1 MSGWTHSLAAIVL
14 RGGTYSVVS
23 QADLALNL
31 TKLRKDGRLR
41 VLTVTNG
48 LTDDAAIIARA
59 AVPHYMP
66 EDPQGASIVMGWWR
80 RLPPDAVFVIQHRAE
95 VESGCD

>member
-1 MSGWTHSLAAIVL
+1 MSGWTHSLAAIAL

-31 TKLRKDGRLR
+31 TKLRRDGRLR

-48 LTDDAAIIARA
+48 LTDEAAIIASA
-59 AVPHYMP
+59 A
-66 EDPQGASIVMGWWR
+66 ASLHARGPAGR
-80 RLPPDAVFVIQHRAE
+80 QHRHGMVAPAALRCG
-95 VESGCD
+95 VRDPAPR